1 MTPRWWRPPDPP
13 LRFGVAL
20 AAASGLAGAILAGW
34 LLTDRLGLGI
44 AYPAVSAGVF
54 IGAMALA
61 VGAARAG
68 HPFPRFGPANLV
80 TTLRLLLVALTA
92 GLVVA
97 AGNGRAAWLAVAA
110 TTLAAALDGIDG
122 WLARRSGLSSEF
134 GARFDMETDALLILI
149 LAVLVWTFGKAG
161 SWVLAC
167 GFMRYGFVAAGT
179 VMPWMARPLAAT
191 VRGKTVAVLQLAG
204 LGAAL
209 APPVTPPASTAAAA
223 IALASLTWSFAVDIG
238 RLWRARDGRRTA

>member
-1 MTPRWWRPPDPP
+1 
-13 LRFGVAL
+13 
-20 AAASGLAGAILAGW
+20 
-34 LLTDRLGLGI
+34 
-44 AYPAVSAGVF
+44 
-54 IGAMALA
+54 
-61 VGAARAG
+61 
-68 HPFPRFGPANLV
+68 
-80 TTLRLLLVALTA
+80 
-92 GLVVA
+92 
-97 AGNGRAAWLAVAA
+97 
-110 TTLAAALDGIDG
+110 
-122 WLARRSGLSSEF
+122 
-134 GARFDMETDALLILI
+134 ILI